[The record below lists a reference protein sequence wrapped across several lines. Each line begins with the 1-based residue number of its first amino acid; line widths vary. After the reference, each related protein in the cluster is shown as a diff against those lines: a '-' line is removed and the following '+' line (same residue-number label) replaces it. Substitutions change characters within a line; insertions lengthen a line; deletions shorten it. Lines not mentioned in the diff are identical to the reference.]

1 MRQRADRDAQGERG
15 AEPVLVKVQRV
26 QRGDSKEEEQ
36 FKSEYWK
43 DFHPKNLLIALRYA
57 SCILT
62 LISRQT
68 TAELCTFPQSG
79 SVAVIMY
86 DIAAVKTWLG
96 RQLCCTRM

>member
-57 SCILT
+57 S
-62 LISRQT
+62 
-68 TAELCTFPQSG
+68 
-79 SVAVIMY
+79 
-86 DIAAVKTWLG
+86 
-96 RQLCCTRM
+96 